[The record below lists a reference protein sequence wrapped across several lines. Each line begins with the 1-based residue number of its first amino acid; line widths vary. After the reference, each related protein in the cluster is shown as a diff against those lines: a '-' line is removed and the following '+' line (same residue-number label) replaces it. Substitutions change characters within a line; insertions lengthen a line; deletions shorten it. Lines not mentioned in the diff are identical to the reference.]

1 MKWIWTR
8 QFQDGANSTNVICFK
23 YLKTAKGELK
33 QLTNNKILTLSIIF
47 LLTLTAVYVS
57 AASMAPVKAAPGD
70 GQWITNYTIKDGNTG
85 SFIYSNDLTN
95 GRTDGNLLI
104 TNNQELEV
112 TVTIDVATN
121 NPSSSL
127 TLSTDMQH
135 SSNKDVYWEHSTSD
149 GYDLGSYNPNS
160 GSFSFAQNQGTL
172 TITCFGVAVGET
184 ETDLGNDIILHKAV
198 PISLI
203 SLTDPGGAVLD
214 EIRPDIT
221 DASINDFNTKLKTA
235 EKNLASSGSDPAYAS
250 LARNVIDSAKEAAD
264 AGLTDTAVQM
274 LNSINNSN
282 AASSQI
288 MSVLF
293 IPLVAIFAALMALFA
308 FMFFRNRG
316 KVSYYQM
323 VVEDQ
328 IKDLEG
334 LTLRAQKIDR
344 TMAASLDS
352 VKDRLKRLVGM

>member
-1 MKWIWTR
+1 MEQIA
-8 QFQDGANSTNVICFK
+8 QMLYASNC
-23 YLKTAKGELK
+23 LKTAKGELK
-33 QLTNNKILTLSIIF
+33 PLRNNKILTLSIIF

-57 AASMAPVKAAPGD
+57 AASLTPVKAAPGD
-70 GQWITNYTIKDGNTG
+70 GQWITDYTVRDGNTG
-85 SFIYSNDLTN
+85 SFIYSNDLTTGN
-95 GRTDGNLLI
+95 EDGSLRI

-112 TVTIDVATN
+112 TVTINVATN

-127 TLSTDMQH
+127 TLGTDMQH
-135 SSNKDVYWEHSTSD
+135 SSNQDVYWEHSTSD
-149 GYDLGSYNPNS
+149 GYDLGSYNPNAA
-160 GSFSFAQNQGTL
+160 SFSFAQNSGTL
-172 TITCFGVAVGET
+172 SITCFGVAVGET
-184 ETDLGNDIILHKAV
+184 ETDLGDGIILHKAV

-203 SLTDPGGAVLD
+203 SLTDPSGAVLD
-214 EIRPDIT
+214 EIKPNIT

-235 EKNLASSGSDPAYAS
+235 QNNLASAGSDPAYAN
-250 LARNVIDSAKEAAD
+250 LARNVIDAAKESANV
-264 AGLTDTAVQM
+264 GLTDTAVQM
-274 LNSINNSN
+274 LDSINSSG

-293 IPLVAIFAALMALFA
+293 IPLVAVFAVLAALFA

>member
-1 MKWIWTR
+1 MLYAS
-8 QFQDGANSTNVICFK
+8 Q

-33 QLTNNKILTLSIIF
+33 PLRNNKILSLSIIF
-47 LLTLTAVYVS
+47 LLTLTAVYVY
-57 AASMAPVKAAPGD
+57 AASLAPVKAAPGD
-70 GQWITNYTIKDGNTG
+70 GQWITNYSVRDGTTG
-85 SFIYSNDLTN
+85 SFIYSSDLST
-95 GRTDGNLLI
+95 GKTDGNLLI
-104 TNNQELEV
+104 TSNQELEV
-112 TVTIDVATN
+112 TVTISVGTS

-127 TLSTDMQH
+127 TLGTDMQH

-149 GYDLGSYNPNS
+149 GYDLGNYNPNS
-160 GSFSFAQNQGTL
+160 NSFSFAQNSGTL
-172 TITCFGVAVGET
+172 TITCFGVAIGDT
-184 ETDLGNDIILHKAV
+184 ETDLGNGVVLHTAV

-203 SLTDPGGAVLD
+203 SLTDPSGAVLD
-214 EIRPDIT
+214 EIKPDIT

-235 EKNLASSGSDPAYAS
+235 QSNLASAGSDPSYAN
-250 LARNVIDSAKEAAD
+250 LASHVIDAAKETAK

-274 LNSINNSN
+274 LDSINNSG

-293 IPLVAIFAALMALFA
+293 IPLVAIFAVLAALFA

-344 TMAASLDS
+344 TMAASLDG